1 MGLDRLNAPF
11 GARCFM
17 TVLNWCKANP
27 QIFISLNAPFGARC
41 FMTIAGT
48 KFTNDFRILS

>member
-1 MGLDRLNAPF
+1 
-11 GARCFM
+11 M